1 MVIFATRYSRSMKTW
16 QSYIRKRSYKN
27 FDPAEFIAAI
37 QQVSWLDVYLCTDV
51 DMAVKLLSSKIT
63 NILDQMAPMKTIQVR
78 SSYNPWIS
86 QETKDLMTERNQA
99 QKEAAETGD
108 PDKWRKYKQ
117 LRNRITSRLKS
128 EEKNWQ
134 RFQLSECGKDSAK
147 TWKTVKGI
155 LNWQSSGS
163 PNQLFHDG
171 RLWSKPGEIAATQNE
186 FFINKVEQI
195 RENLPAPVSDPLARL
210 KSLMTG
216 RICSF
221 QLAAVHPDEVDQIIS
236 NLKNS
241 SSFGLD
247 LIDTSVVKLIRQE
260 VVPAL
265 THVINLSISSEKF
278 PTDWKSAKII
288 PLHKKDDLLNPKN
301 YRPVAI
307 LPIFSKVLERS
318 IFNQISKYL
327 SENNLLHPNHH
338 AYRPNHNTTT
348 ALIQMQYTWVGALED
363 GDLSGVCLLDMSAAF
378 DIVDHPLLLKK
389 LELYGFGGN
398 SLEWIKS

>member
-1 MVIFATRYSRSMKTW
+1 
-16 QSYIRKRSYKN
+16 
-27 FDPAEFIAAI
+27 
-37 QQVSWLDVYLCTDV
+37 
-51 DMAVKLLSSKIT
+51 
-63 NILDQMAPMKTIQVR
+63 
-78 SSYNPWIS
+78 
-86 QETKDLMTERNQA
+86 MTERNQA
-99 QKEAAETGD
+99 QKEAAETRD

-134 RFQLSECGKDSAK
+134 RFQLSECGKDSSK

-247 LIDTSVVKLIRQE
+247 LIDTSVVKLISQE

-288 PLHKKDDLLNPKN
+288 PLHKKDDLLNPK
-301 YRPVAI
+301 
-307 LPIFSKVLERS
+307 
-318 IFNQISKYL
+318 
-327 SENNLLHPNHH
+327 
-338 AYRPNHNTTT
+338 
-348 ALIQMQYTWVGALED
+348 
-363 GDLSGVCLLDMSAAF
+363 
-378 DIVDHPLLLKK
+378 
-389 LELYGFGGN
+389 
-398 SLEWIKS
+398 